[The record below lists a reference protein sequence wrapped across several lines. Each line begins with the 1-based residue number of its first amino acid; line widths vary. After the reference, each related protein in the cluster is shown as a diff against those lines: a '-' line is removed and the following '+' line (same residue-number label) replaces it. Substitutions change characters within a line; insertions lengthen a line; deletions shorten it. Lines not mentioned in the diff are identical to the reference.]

1 MTKPTLIFTPGAWH
15 TPEVFGTVISKLEA
29 VGYKCIALSLLA
41 AGHEPPVKSLQPDIA
56 AIHGAVFK
64 EIQENGNDVMMV
76 PHSWSGTVVSGALD
90 GLSKAERERKG
101 EKGGVVKLAY
111 ITAFVPPEG
120 VSLLDAYGSPPDWYD
135 VKLSRLHPLLD
146 LN

>member
-15 TPEVFGTVISKLEA
+15 SPEVFETVISKLEA
-29 VGYKCIALSLLA
+29 VGYKCIALSLIA
-41 AGHEPPVKSLQPDIA
+41 TGHEPAVTSLQPDIA

-64 EIQENGNDVMMV
+64 EIHENGNDIMMV
-76 PHSWSGTVVSGALD
+76 PHSWSGTVVGGALD

-111 ITAFVPPEG
+111 ISAFVPPEG
-120 VSLLDAYGSPPDWYD
+120 VGLIDAYGPPPDWHD
-135 VKLSRLHPLLD
+135 VKVGGSHPLFD
-146 LN
+146 SN